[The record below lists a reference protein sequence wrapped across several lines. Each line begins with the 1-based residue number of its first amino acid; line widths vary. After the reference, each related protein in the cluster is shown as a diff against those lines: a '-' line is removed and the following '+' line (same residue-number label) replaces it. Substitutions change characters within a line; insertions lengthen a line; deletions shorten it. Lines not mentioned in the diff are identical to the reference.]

1 MKVDI
6 LAFGAHP
13 DDVELSCS
21 ATLMKHID
29 EGYSVAIVDLTRGEM
44 GTRGTVKIRNQ
55 EAQSAADIIGAI
67 ARENLDLPDG
77 FISNTNQQQLKVI
90 EIIRKYQPEIIFTNA
105 KTDRHPDHLN
115 AYQLVQEA
123 SFKSGL
129 RKIKTTLNGQDQEAW
144 RPKYNYHYIQ
154 YRLIQPDLVVDTTGY
169 MDKKLACIK
178 AHKSQFFDPS
188 SKEPKTLI
196 SSQTFFD
203 SITARDQEMGRV
215 IDKPYA
221 EGFNISRPI
230 GVRNLFDLI

>member
-1 MKVDI
+1 
-6 LAFGAHP
+6 
-13 DDVELSCS
+13 
-21 ATLMKHID
+21 
-29 EGYSVAIVDLTRGEM
+29 
-44 GTRGTVKIRNQ
+44 
-55 EAQSAADIIGAI
+55 
-67 ARENLDLPDG
+67 
-77 FISNTNQQQLKVI
+77 
-90 EIIRKYQPEIIFTNA
+90 
-105 KTDRHPDHLN
+105 
-115 AYQLVQEA
+115 
-123 SFKSGL
+123 
-129 RKIKTTLNGQDQEAW
+129 
-144 RPKYNYHYIQ
+144 
-154 YRLIQPDLVVDTTGY
+154 